1 MQKMIVKKPWGTYE
15 VLLDEPTYKVK
26 RIVVHPYERFSLQ
39 YHKHREEHWVVVEG
53 DGIVQVNEK
62 EYPAYVR
69 THWVIVEGD
78 GIVQV
83 KKKEYPAI
91 VRSHWVILPREL
103 HRATAGP
110 NGLIFIETQ
119 TGDCREED
127 IVRLEDDYG
136 RLDSSE
142 VSV

>member
-1 MQKMIVKKPWGTYE
+1 M
-15 VLLDEPTYKVK
+15 
-26 RIVVHPYERFSLQ
+26 
-39 YHKHREEHWVVVEG
+39 
-53 DGIVQVNEK
+53 
-62 EYPAYVR
+62 
-69 THWVIVEGD
+69 IVEGD

-83 KKKEYPAI
+83 KGKEYPAI

-119 TGDCREED
+119 IGNCYEED
-127 IVRLEDDYG
+127 IIRLEDDYG
-136 RLDSSE
+136 RLDSDV

>member
-15 VLLDEPTYKVK
+15 VLLDEPNYKVK

-39 YHKHREEHWVVVEG
+39 YHNHREEHWVIVDG
-53 DGIVQVNEK
+53 DGVVQVNEK
-62 EYPAYVR
+62 EYPAF
-69 THWVIVEGD
+69 
-78 GIVQV
+78 
-83 KKKEYPAI
+83 
-91 VRSHWVILPREL
+91 VRSHWVILPTEK
-103 HRATAGP
+103 HRATAGS
-110 NGLIFIETQ
+110 NGLVFIETQ
-119 TGDCREED
+119 TGDCYEED

>member
-15 VLLDEPTYKVK
+15 VLLDEPNYKVK

-69 THWVIVEGD
+69 THWVI
-78 GIVQV
+78 
-83 KKKEYPAI
+83 
-91 VRSHWVILPREL
+91 LPCLLYTSPSPRDK
-103 HRATAGP
+103 RQSRMP
-110 NGLIFIETQ
+110 
-119 TGDCREED
+119 
-127 IVRLEDDYG
+127 
-136 RLDSSE
+136 SSA
-142 VSV
+142 

>member
-15 VLLDEPTYKVK
+15 VLLDEPNYKVK
-26 RIVVHPYERFSLQ
+26 RIVVNPYERFSLQ
-39 YHKHREEHWVVVEG
+39 YHNHREE
-53 DGIVQVNEK
+53 
-62 EYPAYVR
+62 
-69 THWVIVEGD
+69 HWVIVEGD

-83 KKKEYPAI
+83 KHKEYPAI

-110 NGLIFIETQ
+110 NGLVFIETQ

>member
-1 MQKMIVKKPWGTYE
+1 MIVKKPWGTYE

-39 YHKHREEHWVVVEG
+39 YHKHREEHWVIVEGDGIVQVNKKEYPAIIRSHWVIVEG

-69 THWVIVEGD
+69 THWVI
-78 GIVQV
+78 
-83 KKKEYPAI
+83 
-91 VRSHWVILPREL
+91 LPTQK

-110 NGLIFIETQ
+110 NGLVFIETQ
-119 TGDCREED
+119 TGDCYEED

>member
-15 VLLDEPTYKVK
+15 VLLDEPNYKVK

-39 YHKHREEHWVVVEG
+39 YHKHREEHWV
-53 DGIVQVNEK
+53 
-62 EYPAYVR
+62 
-69 THWVIVEGD
+69 
-78 GIVQV
+78 
-83 KKKEYPAI
+83 
-91 VRSHWVILPREL
+91 ILPTEL

-110 NGLIFIETQ
+110 NGLVFIETQ

-127 IVRLEDDYG
+127 IIRLEDDYG
-136 RLDSSE
+136 RLDSSK

>member
-1 MQKMIVKKPWGTYE
+1 MIVKKPWGTYE
-15 VLLDEPTYKVK
+15 VLLDEPNYKVK

-39 YHKHREEHWVVVEG
+39 YHKHREEHWV
-53 DGIVQVNEK
+53 
-62 EYPAYVR
+62 
-69 THWVIVEGD
+69 IVEGD

-83 KKKEYPAI
+83 KQKEYPAI
-91 VRSHWVILPREL
+91 IRSHWVILPTEM
-103 HRATAGP
+103 HRA
-110 NGLIFIETQ
+110 GLVFIETQ

>member
-1 MQKMIVKKPWGTYE
+1 MI
-15 VLLDEPTYKVK
+15 
-26 RIVVHPYERFSLQ
+26 
-39 YHKHREEHWVVVEG
+39 VEG
-53 DGIVQVNEK
+53 DGIVQVN
-62 EYPAYVR
+62 
-69 THWVIVEGD
+69 
-78 GIVQV
+78 Q
-83 KKKEYPAI
+83 KEYPAI

-110 NGLIFIETQ
+110 NGLVFIETQ

-127 IVRLEDDYG
+127 IIRLEDDYG

>member
-1 MQKMIVKKPWGTYE
+1 MIVKKPWGTYE

-26 RIVVHPYERFSLQ
+26 RIVVNPYERFSLQ

-53 DGIVQVNEK
+53 DGIVQVNER

-69 THWVIVEGD
+69 THWVIL
-78 GIVQV
+78 QTY
-83 KKKEYPAI
+83 K
-91 VRSHWVILPREL
+91 

-110 NGLIFIETQ
+110 RGLVFIETQ

>member
-1 MQKMIVKKPWGTYE
+1 MNQLIKLRESLYI
-15 VLLDEPTYKVK
+15 PT
-26 RIVVHPYERFSLQ
+26 ERFSLQ

-53 DGIVQVNEK
+53 DGIVQVN
-62 EYPAYVR
+62 
-69 THWVIVEGD
+69 
-78 GIVQV
+78 
-83 KKKEYPAI
+83 KKEYPAI
-91 VRSHWVILPREL
+91 QRSHWVILPKEL

-127 IVRLEDDYG
+127 IIRLEDDYG
-136 RLDSSE
+136 RLDSDV

>member
-1 MQKMIVKKPWGTYE
+1 M
-15 VLLDEPTYKVK
+15 
-26 RIVVHPYERFSLQ
+26 
-39 YHKHREEHWVVVEG
+39 
-53 DGIVQVNEK
+53 
-62 EYPAYVR
+62 
-69 THWVIVEGD
+69 IVEGD

-83 KKKEYPAI
+83 KHKEYPAI

-110 NGLIFIETQ
+110 NGLVFIETQ

-127 IVRLEDDYG
+127 IIRLEDDYG
-136 RLDSSE
+136 RLDSDV